1 LAQAIT
7 VQALLLAQV
16 NLSATMY
23 SSPSEQQHL
32 VSQDLESAAE
42 LETSDGEVN
51 QPMQISRIAGRG
63 LAAAAVLAVVGW
75 AGLHV
80 PTGKAKT
87 ISETDAF
94 QGLEEATY
102 GSQWGVTEQ
111 PYGDGVSP
119 FGTDAPSAV
128 ATVAPSWSNFQSNFD
143 YSKNYNQASSA
154 ASSSADSNAPS
165 SSVSSSEITSV
176 NDLTGGSAGSPSP
189 APGNPLGPKEDLNDG
204 KPVMK
209 EELDFFFSVNDTSGD
224 GKIGPDELPAVLE
237 TWKSHIH
244 SIPEVRTI
252 FEKFDKNR
260 DGHLQKEELRKLL
273 IELNDGEDVEDEEL
287 DYVLEEADLMEN
299 GVISIIEL
307 KRAIAFWY
315 HNVELKERKKS
326 RFCTLL

>member
-1 LAQAIT
+1 MLSAPAGSVYVVYEATKKNKSDGAKPELVRAPSRRVGKIRRRHAEVKQSRRSSYKRMSEKVAQYDTSDSGALDRLDL
-7 VQALLLAQV
+7 QALL
-16 NLSATMY
+16 
-23 SSPSEQQHL
+23 
-32 VSQDLESAAE
+32 
-42 LETSDGEVN
+42 
-51 QPMQISRIAGRG
+51 
-63 LAAAAVLAVVGW
+63 
-75 AGLHV
+75 
-80 PTGKAKT
+80 
-87 ISETDAF
+87 
-94 QGLEEATY
+94 
-102 GSQWGVTEQ
+102 
-111 PYGDGVSP
+111 
-119 FGTDAPSAV
+119 
-128 ATVAPSWSNFQSNFD
+128 
-143 YSKNYNQASSA
+143 
-154 ASSSADSNAPS
+154 
-165 SSVSSSEITSV
+165 
-176 NDLTGGSAGSPSP
+176 
-189 APGNPLGPKEDLNDG
+189 EDLNDG